1 PRPPPAR
8 CRSSSCARWRRRFE
22 GASRPKLE
30 GAHAVNAPDP
40 CHAREVPQEK
50 FACALAFWAAAAAG
64 VTRVTPAMRIGG
76 SRMRL
81 PFWPAA
87 PHQPAGDIGRR
98 NDAGWRL
105 PAVGR
110 ALMPGRD
117 TCLGWPAAIGA
128 L

>member
-1 PRPPPAR
+1 MRGFA
-8 CRSSSCARWRRRFE
+8 
-22 GASRPKLE
+22 PKLE

-50 FACALAFWAAAAAG
+50 FAGALAFWAAAAAG

-87 PHQPAGDIGRR
+87 RPIHINQPVTSEGEMMQG
-98 NDAGWRL
+98 GVSL
-105 PAVGR
+105 LSGEP
-110 ALMPGRD
+110 
-117 TCLGWPAAIGA
+117 
-128 L
+128 